1 MLSALIIVFREVLE
15 AALVIGIVCAA
26 TRGVKGRGAMVTFG
40 IGAGIAGAMLVA
52 RRWGADRGSGSRH
65 GAWLVE
71 LFNALILLTVV
82 VMLGAHILWMS
93 RHGEELARDA
103 GRAGESVRSGQK
115 PPRILAALV
124 GLAVLREGSEVVL
137 FLYGIAA
144 GGSTAAAML
153 TGSVAGVGLGA
164 LVGFALYSGLLTIP
178 SRHLFAV
185 SSALLTLLAAGM
197 AGQAAKFLIQADYL
211 PPLGY
216 LWDSSWLIRNDSVVG
231 TGAGPPMPG
240 YEAGARRHAGVDGPG
255 RDQWGRGG
263 TRACS
268 GPGAPWR
275 GGETAV

>member
-26 TRGVKGRGAMVTFG
+26 TRGVLGRGVMVTLG
-40 IGAGIAGAMLVA
+40 VGAGMVGAVLVA
-52 RRWGADRGSGSRH
+52 LGAERIAELAEGMGQ
-65 GAWLVE
+65 E
-71 LFNALILLTVV
+71 LFNASILLAVV

-93 RHGEELARDA
+93 RHGEALARDA
-103 GRAGESVRSGQK
+103 GRAGESVRMGEK

-144 GGSTAAAML
+144 GGATVGAMFAGSAAGL
-153 TGSVAGVGLGA
+153 VLGA

-185 SSALLTLLAAGM
+185 SSALLILLAAGM

-211 PPLGY
+211 PALSY
-216 LWDSSWLIRNDSVVG
+216 LWDTSWLIANDSVLGRVLATLVG
-231 TGAGPPMPG
+231 YDAEPSGMQLLFYLAVIGVLVAGSC
-240 YEAGARRHAGVDGPG
+240 YVQR
-255 RDQWGRGG
+255 
-263 TRACS
+263 TRTRPA
-268 GPGAPWR
+268 AM
-275 GGETAV
+275 TTV

>member
-26 TRGVKGRGAMVTFG
+26 TREVRGRGVLVTLG
-40 IGAGIAGAMLVA
+40 VGAGIVGAVLVA
-52 RRWGADRGSGSRH
+52 LGAERIAELAAGMGQ
-65 GAWLVE
+65 E
-71 LFNALILLTVV
+71 LFNAAILLAVV

-103 GRAGESVRSGQK
+103 GRAGEAVRIGEK

-137 FLYGIAA
+137 FLHGIAA
-144 GGSTAAAML
+144 SGATAGAMFAGSAAGL
-153 TGSVAGVGLGA
+153 VLGA

-185 SSALLTLLAAGM
+185 SSALLILLAAGM

-211 PPLGY
+211 PALSY
-216 LWDSSWLIRNDSVVG
+216 LWDTSWLVANDSVLGQVLATLVG
-231 TGAGPPMPG
+231 YDAEPAGMQLLF
-240 YEAGARRHAGVDGPG
+240 YLTVIGVLV
-255 RDQWGRGG
+255 GG
-263 TRACS
+263 TWYVQRTRPRS
-268 GPGAPWR
+268 GASM
-275 GGETAV
+275 TAA

>member
-52 RRWGADRGSGSRH
+52 LGAERIADLAAGMGQ
-65 GAWLVE
+65 E

-82 VMLGAHILWMS
+82 IMLGTHILWMS

-231 TGAGPPMPG
+231 TVLATLVG
-240 YEAGARRHAGVDGPG
+240 YEAEPAGTQVLFYLAVIGVLV
-255 RDQWGRGG
+255 GG
-263 TRACS
+263 TWCVQRTRRA
-268 GPGAPWR
+268 PAHP
-275 GGETAV
+275 

>member
-15 AALVIGIVCAA
+15 AALVVGIVCAA
-26 TRGVKGRGAMVTFG
+26 TRGVRGRGVMVTLG
-40 IGAGIAGAMLVA
+40 IGAGVVGAVLVA
-52 RRWGADRGSGSRH
+52 LGAERIADLAAGMGQ
-65 GAWLVE
+65 E

-144 GGSTAAAML
+144 GGSTAAAMFA
-153 TGSVAGVGLGA
+153 GSAGVGLGA
-164 LVGFALYSGLLTIP
+164 LVGLALYSGLLTIP
-178 SRHLFAV
+178 SRHLFTV

-211 PPLGY
+211 PALGY
-216 LWDSSWLIRNDSVVG
+216 LWDTSWLISNDSVSGRVLG
-231 TGAGPPMPG
+231 TLVG
-240 YEAGARRHAGVDGPG
+240 YEAEPAGTQVLFYLAVIGVLV
-255 RDQWGRGG
+255 GG
-263 TRACS
+263 TWHVQRTRPR
-268 GPGAPWR
+268 PGASV
-275 GGETAV
+275 TAV

>member
-52 RRWGADRGSGSRH
+52 LGAERIADLAAGMGQ
-65 GAWLVE
+65 E

-231 TGAGPPMPG
+231 TVLATLVG
-240 YEAGARRHAGVDGPG
+240 YEAEPAGMQALFYLLVIVALV
-255 RDQWGRGG
+255 GG
-263 TRACS
+263 TWYVQRTRPRHRES
-268 GPGAPWR
+268 M
-275 GGETAV
+275 TAT

>member
-15 AALVIGIVCAA
+15 AALVVGIVCAA
-26 TRGVKGRGAMVTFG
+26 TRGVRGRGVMVTLG
-40 IGAGIAGAMLVA
+40 ICVGIVGAVLVA
-52 RRWGADRGSGSRH
+52 LGAERIAELAAGMGQ
-65 GAWLVE
+65 E
-71 LFNALILLTVV
+71 LFNASILLTVV

-103 GRAGESVRSGQK
+103 GRAGESVRTGQK

-144 GGSTAAAML
+144 SGATVGAMF
-153 TGSVAGVGLGA
+153 TGSAAGIVLGA

-185 SSALLTLLAAGM
+185 SSVLLTLLAAGM

-211 PPLGY
+211 PALGY
-216 LWDSSWLIRNDSVVG
+216 LWDTSWLVSNDSVGGRVLATLVG
-231 TGAGPPMPG
+231 YDAEPAGTQVLFYLAVIG
-240 YEAGARRHAGVDGPG
+240 VLVAGTWYVQR
-255 RDQWGRGG
+255 
-263 TRACS
+263 TRPR
-268 GPGAPWR
+268 PGASM
-275 GGETAV
+275 TAA

>member
-26 TRGVKGRGAMVTFG
+26 TRGVRGRGVMVTLG
-40 IGAGIAGAMLVA
+40 VGAGIVGASLVA
-52 RRWGADRGSGSRH
+52 LGAERIAELAAGMGQ
-65 GAWLVE
+65 E
-71 LFNALILLTVV
+71 LFNAAILLTVV

-93 RHGEELARDA
+93 RHGEALARDA
-103 GRAGESVRSGQK
+103 GRAGESVRTGQK

-144 GGSTAAAML
+144 SGVTAAAMFA
-153 TGSVAGVGLGA
+153 GSAAGIVLGA

-185 SSALLTLLAAGM
+185 SSALLILLAAGM

-231 TGAGPPMPG
+231 TVLATLVG
-240 YEAGARRHAGVDGPG
+240 YEAEPAGTQVLFYLAVIGVLV
-255 RDQWGRGG
+255 GG
-263 TRACS
+263 TWCVQRTRRA
-268 GPGAPWR
+268 PAHP
-275 GGETAV
+275 